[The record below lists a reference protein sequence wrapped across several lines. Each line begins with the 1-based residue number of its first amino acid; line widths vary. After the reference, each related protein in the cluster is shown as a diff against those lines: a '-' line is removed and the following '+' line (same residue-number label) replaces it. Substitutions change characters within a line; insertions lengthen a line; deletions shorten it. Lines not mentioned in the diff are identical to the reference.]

1 MPNNDNIPN
10 FDDIFTTYTSGGP
23 LAAPAGAAAAQ
34 HVARRRRTTRLV
46 AAGVLAVAVLAATPA
61 IASTWTDQNPPALP
75 ADAPTPTTP
84 APSNSPTPSLTLSP
98 TPSLTPSLTPSA
110 APSTPPPDGQIGKTE
125 LGNATLELPAWPEYL
140 KEHCPAGR
148 VKFSDGTAQL
158 APDSELQITISEV
171 SHVDFDRDGAKETAA
186 LVSCSGIEMGE
197 SRVLAFDRDVSD
209 NIVTIGLVTW
219 HTGDI
224 AWIQQIRAKGNAVE
238 AEVVDAVG
246 EGVMDG
252 FAQSQWRA
260 YSFSGN
266 GFVQSGGPSMFPP
279 NPRVTDLSISGD
291 DVQLV
296 LDGADTAS
304 GTLSLTVSNQGPQ
317 RATDPFLTVV
327 LPSEVTITSPPAKCK
342 TLKSLSGTRYECWL
356 PALAVNADSV
366 VDLPLSAPK
375 SIFDG
380 AEPGQWNAKIVW
392 GFTGT
397 ETGNGEGWPY
407 PEPDG
412 AEDDNSANGNVLL
425 AP

>member
-1 MPNNDNIPN
+1 MPENDNTPN
-10 FDDIFTTYTSGGP
+10 FDELFTAYTSGGP
-23 LAAPAGAAAAQ
+23 LAAPVGAAAAQ

-75 ADAPTPTTP
+75 ANTPTPTLTTP
-84 APSNSPTPSLTLSP
+84 APSNSPTPSTSP
-98 TPSLTPSLTPSA
+98 TPSAT
-110 APSTPPPDGQIGKTE
+110 PSTPPPDGLIGKAE

-148 VKFSDGTAQL
+148 VTFSDGTAQL
-158 APDSELQITISEV
+158 APSSELRITISDV
-171 SHVDFDRDGAKETAA
+171 VHTDLDRDGAKETVA
-186 LVSCSGIEMGE
+186 LINCSGIEMGE
-197 SRVLAFDRDVSD
+197 SRVLAFDRDTSD
-209 NIVTIGLVTW
+209 SIETIGLVTG

-224 AWIQQIRAKGNAVE
+224 AWIRGIRATGTAVE
-238 AEVVDAVG
+238 VQVMDAAG
-246 EGVMDG
+246 EGVVDG
-252 FAQSQWRA
+252 FAQSQWRT
-260 YSFSGN
+260 YSWSGK
-266 GFVQSGGPSMFPP
+266 GFVQSGGPSAFPP

-296 LDGADTAS
+296 PDGADTAS

-317 RATDPFLTVV
+317 RATDPYLTVV
-327 LPSEVTITSPPAKCK
+327 LPTEVTVTSLPTKCE
-342 TLKSLSGTRYECWL
+342 TSKSSYGTRYRCWL
-356 PALAVNADSV
+356 PALAAGADSV
-366 VDLPLSAPK
+366 VDFSLSAPQ

-380 AEPGQWNAKIVW
+380 AQPGQWTAKIVW

-397 ETGNGEGWPY
+397 ETGDGEGWPY

-412 AEDDNSANGNVLL
+412 AEDDNSANGNLLL